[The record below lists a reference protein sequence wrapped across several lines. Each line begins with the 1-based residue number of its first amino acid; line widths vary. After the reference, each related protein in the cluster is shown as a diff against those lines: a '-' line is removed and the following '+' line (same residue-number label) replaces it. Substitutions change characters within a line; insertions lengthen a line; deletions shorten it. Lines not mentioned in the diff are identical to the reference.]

1 MNKIKNALISLS
13 DKKDLKILLS
23 VLDKFKIN
31 IISSGGTYKAI
42 KKLRYNCTEVSEFT
56 RSPEILGGRVKT
68 LHPKI
73 HGGILNKRK
82 DKKHQQDVKNN
93 KIANIDLVIVNF
105 YPFERT
111 IETTSNK
118 KK

>member
-42 KKLRYNCTEVSEFT
+42 KKLR
-56 RSPEILGGRVKT
+56 
-68 LHPKI
+68 
-73 HGGILNKRK
+73 
-82 DKKHQQDVKNN
+82 
-93 KIANIDLVIVNF
+93 
-105 YPFERT
+105 
-111 IETTSNK
+111 
-118 KK
+118 